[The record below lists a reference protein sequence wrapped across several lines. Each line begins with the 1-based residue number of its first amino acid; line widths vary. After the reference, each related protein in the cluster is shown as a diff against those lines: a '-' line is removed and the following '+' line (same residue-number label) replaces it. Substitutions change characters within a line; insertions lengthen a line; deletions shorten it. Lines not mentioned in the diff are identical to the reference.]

1 MYTRHLMHSGS
12 GTSDSVLVTL
22 MAVEGNDDESSA
34 GTSSGA
40 AVALLTAGW
49 KGVNWIE

>member
-1 MYTRHLMHSGS
+1 MHSGS

-22 MAVEGNDDESSA
+22 MAVEGNDESSA